1 MEITTMK
8 LFPTGHATHPQWRMA
23 AALVLAQ
30 LRAQMALPDYA
41 AAPTLGLLYITDHY
55 GNDAQA
61 LLDYLSGELPEV
73 TDWSGTVGVGVS
85 ANNAEYFDEPALSV
99 MLLDV
104 PADQYRVF
112 SGVAPLPTHAPH
124 PGSGFVAHT
133 ALVHA
138 DGRTPE
144 LAELL
149 TEMAARTDT
158 GYLFG
163 GLSASRTSSVQFA
176 VGGDGSM
183 AGQGGAS
190 GVFDG
195 GLSGVAFGAG
205 VALVSRVTQGCQPVG
220 ALRTITAAQDNVVL
234 ALDGEPALDVLLDT
248 LQVSLDGGDPQPAL
262 RKVRATLAGLVSA
275 GEQPQGQRRTGH
287 FGTDTRVR
295 HIVGLDGSRRGVA
308 LADHVEPG
316 MHLAFC
322 QRNVAA
328 AGAARILAGPA
339 PSCRSCATRWVT
351 CRWPGS
357 LPVGKLR
364 TTTCMVTPGCSPFS
378 LTTTRT
384 PAERLSRVAR
394 RERQGG
400 PWRRRRPMEGARSA
414 RAVVVCFGL
423 FFGRQAR
430 GQDLVDGLAIHIHHF
445 QLPVLP
451 LHGVGHFG
459 QAAGQQHDHAA
470 QRVVAAAFLLGH
482 GIQVQAVFQLG
493 HGDVAVQQPAAVLAL
508 QRPRGLGVARLKLAG
523 DGLDEVLQR
532 DDALHLPVFVDDKR
546 HVHVRQAEVV
556 EQLHARDGFGH
567 IQRCLQRLVAQAAA
581 RLVAQRG

>member
-1 MEITTMK
+1 MT

-41 AAPTLGLLYITDHY
+41 SAPTLGLLYITDHY
-55 GNDAQA
+55 ANEAQA
-61 LLDYLSGELPEV
+61 LLDYLSAELPEV

-112 SGVAPLPTHAPH
+112 SGVAPLPAHAPH
-124 PGSGFVAHT
+124 AGTGFVAHT

-138 DGRTPE
+138 DGHTPD
-144 LAELL
+144 LNELL
-149 TEMAARTDT
+149 AEMAARTDT

-163 GLSASRTSSVQFA
+163 GLSASRTANVQFA
-176 VGGDGSM
+176 VGGDGNM

-205 VALVSRVTQGCQPVG
+205 VSLVSRVTQGCQPVG
-220 ALRTITAAQDNVVL
+220 PLHTITAAQDNVVL

-262 RKVRATLAGLVSA
+262 RKVRATLAGLVNA

-295 HIVGLDGSRRGVA
+295 HIVGLDGARRGVA

-316 MHLAFC
+316 MQLAFC

-328 AGAARILAGPA
+328 ARADLVRICAEIREELAPAELELASGAAAQPDSSAPPREKRMCGAIYVSCSGRGGPHFGGASAELQIVRRALGDVPLAGFFA
-339 PSCRSCATRWVT
+339 GGEIAHHHLYGYTGV
-351 CRWPGS
+351 
-357 LPVGKLR
+357 
-364 TTTCMVTPGCSPFS
+364 
-378 LTTTRT
+378 LT
-384 PAERLSRVAR
+384 
-394 RERQGG
+394 
-400 PWRRRRPMEGARSA
+400 
-414 RAVVVCFGL
+414 
-423 FFGRQAR
+423 
-430 GQDLVDGLAIHIHHF
+430 
-445 QLPVLP
+445 
-451 LHGVGHFG
+451 
-459 QAAGQQHDHAA
+459 
-470 QRVVAAAFLLGH
+470 
-482 GIQVQAVFQLG
+482 
-493 HGDVAVQQPAAVLAL
+493 
-508 QRPRGLGVARLKLAG
+508 
-523 DGLDEVLQR
+523 
-532 DDALHLPVFVDDKR
+532 VFVAD
-546 HVHVRQAEVV
+546 E
-556 EQLHARDGFGH
+556 
-567 IQRCLQRLVAQAAA
+567 
-581 RLVAQRG
+581 